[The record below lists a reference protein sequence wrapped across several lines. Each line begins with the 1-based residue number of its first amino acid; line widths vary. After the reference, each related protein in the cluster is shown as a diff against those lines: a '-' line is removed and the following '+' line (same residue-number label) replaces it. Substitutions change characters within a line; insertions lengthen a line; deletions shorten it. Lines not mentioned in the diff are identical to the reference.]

1 MIVAGIDRV
10 LGPQLYV
17 LDPEGSMN
25 AWNAIC
31 IGKQSDKVMESLVAS
46 FSEKSETVLSVAQVL
61 PGFLKCLRK
70 HFPEKTSTYVE
81 KGEIGIANGVVSDED
96 VSSSVL
102 PMTLVNDRNEGIS
115 SSSSSSS
122 GSSSESEYNE
132 DYWEFEITT
141 IMLNSEGDVCISPL
155 KSTNFTVKEKISTL

>member
-1 MIVAGIDRV
+1 MAGIDRV

-46 FSEKSETVLSVAQVL
+46 FGEKSETVLSVAEVL

-81 KGEIGIANGVVSDED
+81 KREIGIANGVISDED

-102 PMTLVNDRNEGIS
+102 PMTLANDRNGGIS
-115 SSSSSSS
+115 SSSSSR
-122 GSSSESEYNE
+122 SSESEYNE

-141 IMLNSEGDVCISPL
+141 IMLNSEGDVCI
-155 KSTNFTVKEKISTL
+155 TC

>member
-46 FSEKSETVLSVAQVL
+46 FGEKSETVLSVADVL
-61 PGFLKCLRK
+61 PGFLKCLQK

-81 KGEIGIANGVVSDED
+81 KGEIGIANGVIVSNED

-102 PMTLVNDRNEGIS
+102 PMTLANDRNGGISGS
-115 SSSSSSS
+115 SSSSSS
-122 GSSSESEYNE
+122 SSSESEYNE

-155 KSTNFTVKEKISTL
+155 KSTNFHVK